1 MEGIKPNLSEVTL
14 NKVKRIMKGR
24 LIETQFDEGNL
35 VVIKDGDFRNAVVLD
50 CGFSFRFSKTGLHI
64 WDKNNLIG
72 IQMSKDSI
80 FEETDLGF
88 NIDNYI
94 VEVM

>member
-1 MEGIKPNLSEVTL
+1 MEGIKPNSNEMTL
-14 NKVKRIMKGR
+14 NKVKRIIKGR
-24 LIETQFDEGNL
+24 LIETQFDDGNL

-50 CGFSFRFSKTGLHI
+50 CEFSFRFSKNGLHI

-72 IQMSKDSI
+72 IQMSKDSV
-80 FEETDLGF
+80 FVETDLGF

>member
-1 MEGIKPNLSEVTL
+1 MEGIKLNLSEMTL

-24 LIETQFDEGNL
+24 LIEIQFDEGSL

-50 CGFSFRFSKTGLHI
+50 CGFSFRFSKNGLHI

-80 FEETDLGF
+80 FKETDLGF
-88 NIDNYI
+88 NINNYI